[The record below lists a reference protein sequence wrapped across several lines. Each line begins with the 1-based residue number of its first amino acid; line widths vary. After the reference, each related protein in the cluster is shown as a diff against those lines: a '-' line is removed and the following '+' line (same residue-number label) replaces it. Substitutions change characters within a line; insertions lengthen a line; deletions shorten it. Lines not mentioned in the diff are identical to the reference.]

1 MTEPRR
7 FTTEP
12 PVDFWIDD
20 DQFWVLGAIP
30 AEELAALMDLQQGL
44 SGEGVGLQQQYE
56 GIKQVLAFTMIPESW
71 DRFLARL
78 SDRSRPIDFKLLL
91 KITNMLSGDIW
102 AGKED
107 GQSPPPST
115 DTPAPDGTTSTDGA
129 PPEDSTPTDAGTVEI
144 SVVPA
149 T

>member
-12 PVDFWIDD
+12 SVDFWIDE

-44 SGEGVGLQQQYE
+44 TGEGVGLKEQYD

-71 DRFLARL
+71 DRFSARL
-78 SDRSRPIDFKLLL
+78 ADRSRPIDFQLLL
-91 KITNMLSGDIW
+91 KITNMLSGEIW
-102 AGKED
+102 GK
-107 GQSPPPST
+107 GASQSPPPST
-115 DTPAPDGTTSTDGA
+115 DTPGPDGTTSTDGA
-129 PPEDSTPTDAGTVEI
+129 APADSTPTDAGTVEV

>member
-115 DTPAPDGTTSTDGA
+115 DTPEPDGTTSMDGA